1 MPPRVL
7 GTLTRARD
15 PGCFTHMGHRD
26 SISQLP
32 CDRNQNKE
40 VFKMA
45 RKQDNRTFE
54 EVVRS
59 IASSEEDVDRVLKA
73 AKMDRRE
80 GDFWERYLMEY
91 QKQSFKETIV
101 STVFGLAALAMVFVP
116 LAILLL
122 R

>member
-1 MPPRVL
+1 
-7 GTLTRARD
+7 
-15 PGCFTHMGHRD
+15 
-26 SISQLP
+26 
-32 CDRNQNKE
+32 
-40 VFKMA
+40 MA